1 MNAIFE
7 GAALGLSLAFI
18 FGFGPAFFA
27 LIQTALHR
35 GFWQGALLAFGI
47 FLNDLMVV
55 VAALFGSVSL
65 IKGSEN
71 YKLLGIIGG
80 SLLIIFG
87 IFTLRRKQLAKHK
100 TQNQTD
106 NNHPIIYIGKGFL
119 LNLANPFVWLFW
131 LTVVVG
137 ATASYKADTYS
148 LTLFFSTALGII
160 FISDLIKVFMAS
172 RLTTFLTEQFLKIIN
187 KVAGFGLI
195 IFGVFLIT
203 RAIFGF

>member
-1 MNAIFE
+1 V
-7 GAALGLSLAFI
+7 
-18 FGFGPAFFA
+18 FGPAFFA

-100 TQNQTD
+100 AQSQTD
-106 NNHPIIYIGKGFL
+106 NNNSIIYVGKGFL
-119 LNLANPFVWLFW
+119 LNLANPFVWIFW

-160 FISDLIKVFMAS
+160 FISDLIKVFTAS
-172 RLTTFLTEQFLKIIN
+172 RLTKFLTEQFLKIIN

-195 IFGVFLIT
+195 IFGGFLII

>member
-1 MNAIFE
+1 MNSIFE

-27 LIQTALHR
+27 LIQTAIHR
-35 GFWQGALLAFGI
+35 GFWQGSLLAFGI
-47 FLNDLMVV
+47 FLNDLFVV
-55 VAALFGSVSL
+55 VLALLGSVSL

-80 SLLIIFG
+80 SLLIVFG

-100 TQNQTD
+100 SQYQKD
-106 NNHPIIYIGKGFL
+106 ENHAIIYVGKGFL

-137 ATASYKADTYS
+137 ATATYKADTYS

-160 FISDLIKVFMAS
+160 FITDLIKVFTAS
-172 RLTTFLTEQFLKIIN
+172 RLTEFLTEKFLILIN
-187 KVAGFGLI
+187 KVAGIGLI
-195 IFGVFLIT
+195 LFGIFLIL
-203 RAIFGF
+203 RAVFDF

>member
-27 LIQTALHR
+27 LIQTALNR

-47 FLNDLMVV
+47 FINDLFVV
-55 VAALFGSVSL
+55 VLALLGSVSL

-71 YKLLGIIGG
+71 YKLMGIIGG
-80 SLLIIFG
+80 SLLVIIG

-100 TQNQTD
+100 AHYQKD
-106 NNHPIIYIGKGFL
+106 ENHAIIYIGKGVL

-137 ATASYKADTYS
+137 ATATYKADTYS

-160 FISDLIKVFMAS
+160 FITDLFKVFTAS
-172 RLTTFLTEQFLKIIN
+172 QLTAFLTEKFLVLIN
-187 KVAGFGLI
+187 KIAGVGLI
-195 IFGVFLIT
+195 LFGIFLII
-203 RAIFGF
+203 RAVFDF

>member
-1 MNAIFE
+1 MNALFE

-27 LIQTALHR
+27 LIQTALNR
-35 GFWQGALLAFGI
+35 GFWQGVFMAFGI
-47 FLNDLMVV
+47 FLNDITVV
-55 VAALFGSVSL
+55 VLALLGSVTL
-65 IKGSEN
+65 LKGSEN

-87 IFTLRRKQLAKHK
+87 LVTLMRKQVAKHK
-100 TQNQTD
+100 TEEQPI
-106 NNHPIIYIGKGFL
+106 NNRVVIYVGKGFL

-137 ATASYKADTYS
+137 ATATYKADTYS
-148 LTLFFSTALGII
+148 LTLFFAAALSII
-160 FISDLIKVFMAS
+160 FMSDILKVFTAS
-172 RLTTFLTEQFLKIIN
+172 RIKFLLTENFLIVIN

-195 IFGVFLIT
+195 LFGIFLII
-203 RAIFGF
+203 RAVMGF

>member
-1 MNAIFE
+1 MSAIFE

-100 TQNQTD
+100 AQSQTD
-106 NNHPIIYIGKGFL
+106 NNNSIIYVGKGFL
-119 LNLANPFVWLFW
+119 LNLANPFVWIFW

-160 FISDLIKVFMAS
+160 FISDLIKVFTAS
-172 RLTTFLTEQFLKIIN
+172 RLTKFLTEQFLKIIN

-195 IFGVFLIT
+195 IFGGFLII

>member
-27 LIQTALHR
+27 LIQTALNR

-47 FLNDLMVV
+47 FLNDLIVV
-55 VAALFGSVSL
+55 VLALFGSVSL
-65 IKGSEN
+65 IRGSEN

-80 SLLIIFG
+80 SLLVIFG

-100 TQNQTD
+100 SQDQKD
-106 NNHPIIYIGKGFL
+106 ENHAMIYIGKGFL

-137 ATASYKADTYS
+137 ATATYKADTYS

-160 FISDLIKVFMAS
+160 FISDLVKVFTAS
-172 RLTTFLTEQFLKIIN
+172 RLTAFLTEKFLILIN
-187 KVAGFGLI
+187 KVAGIGLI
-195 IFGVFLIT
+195 LFGMFLIL
-203 RAIFGF
+203 RAVLNF

>member
-7 GAALGLSLAFI
+7 GAALGLSLAFV

-71 YKLLGIIGG
+71 YKLLGIVGG
-80 SLLIIFG
+80 SLLIVFG

-100 TQNQTD
+100 AQNQTD
-106 NNHPIIYIGKGFL
+106 KNHPIIYIGKGFL

-137 ATASYKADTYS
+137 ATASYKADTYN
-148 LTLFFSTALGII
+148 LMLFFSTALGII
-160 FISDLIKVFMAS
+160 FVSDLIKVFTAS
-172 RLTTFLTEQFLKIIN
+172 RLTNFLTERFLKIIN

-195 IFGVFLIT
+195 IFGFFLII

>member
-1 MNAIFE
+1 M
-7 GAALGLSLAFI
+7 GLSLAFI
-18 FGFGPAFFA
+18 FGFGPVFFA

-100 TQNQTD
+100 TQDQAD
-106 NNHPIIYIGKGFL
+106 ENHAIIYVGKGFL

-160 FISDLIKVFMAS
+160 FITDLLKVFTAS
-172 RLTTFLTEQFLKIIN
+172 RLKEFLTEKFLIIIN
-187 KVAGFGLI
+187 KIAGIGLLLFGI
-195 IFGVFLIT
+195 FLIL
-203 RAIFGF
+203 RAVFNF